1 MHELSVVFYIIDK
14 VEKVAV
20 ENKVDKISKVTLQLG
35 EVSTVIPE
43 YLKDCWKWAREKH
56 ELLKGADMEIEPIE
70 ALTYCEGCRSVYP
83 TVQYGKICPR
93 CGSSRTWLKQGSEF
107 LIKEIE
113 AS

>member
-20 ENKVDKISKVTLQLG
+20 ENNVEMISKVTLQLG

-43 YLKDCWKWAREKH
+43 YLTDCWKWARGKH
-56 ELLKGADMEIEPIE
+56 DLLKEAELEIETIE
-70 ALTYCEGCRSVYP
+70 ALTYCEDCQSVYP
-83 TVQYGKICPR
+83 TVEFGKTCPR
-93 CGSSRTWLKQGSEF
+93 CGSSSTWLKQGTEF